1 MPTWMKLFEREY
13 DECMETGHKD
23 FRCFL
28 SSEPPKNDPF
38 ADIIP

>member
-1 MPTWMKLFEREY
+1 MPKWMKVFEREY
-13 DECMETGHKD
+13 DEVMATSHKD

-28 SSEPPKNDPF
+28 SSEPPKDPF